1 MFLLRI
7 FLIVFL
13 GVAVRIGINFLCLP
27 GVYGPEGAGFM
38 VEEAKQNPEY
48 RDLAQN
54 YKSYIGFIIF
64 SICIILGFAVIFFCG
79 AAYWIG
85 NRPYNIVFTGIVG
98 LLIMIYVIWTIQFQ
112 KKIIEQ
118 LQLRNQ
124 ERSQEEKD
132 GSADSSPISWFRA
145 SRKIAFWIAG
155 TWTFFLLLFAGMV
168 FLNISPG
175 YRIVDGDTLVIQ
187 RKAVLKKQNH
197 ESFEQFKTIKIE
209 CALEEIP
216 KNTFEFCSKLECV
229 EIPEGTVE
237 IGEEAFFGCD
247 ALEKILLPD
256 GLSTIG
262 NHAFSSCE
270 ALQEILLPDGL
281 SKIGDGAFSS
291 CEALQ
296 EILLPDGL
304 SKIGDGAFFGCSALK
319 EVSLSPELM
328 VLDSYAFLSCDSLEE
343 VTIRGDIR
351 DVGYSVFS
359 NCPVHVI
366 RIEEGTTVVSS
377 EVFDDCVE
385 LKKVYLPASLQQFN
399 IDSWNPLF
407 ADCSALETIFYAGSE
422 AQWKELTKDI
432 DGIDPGITVVTG
444 SAG

>member
-54 YKSYIGFIIF
+54 FKSYIGFIIF
-64 SICIILGFAVIFFCG
+64 SIGIILLFAVIFFCG

-187 RKAVLKKQNH
+187 RKAVLNTQNR

-209 CALEEIP
+209 CALVEIP
-216 KNTFEFCSKLECV
+216 KNAFDFCSKLECV

-237 IGEEAFFGCD
+237 IGEEAFFGCY

-256 GLSTIG
+256 GLRKIG
-262 NHAFSSCE
+262 DGAFSSCQ

-281 SKIGDGAFSS
+281 RKIGHGAF
-291 CEALQ
+291 L
-296 EILLPDGL
+296 
-304 SKIGDGAFFGCSALK
+304 GCSALK

-399 IDSWNPLF
+399 INSCHPLF

>member
-27 GVYGPEGAGFM
+27 GVYGPEGVRFM
-38 VEEAKQNPEY
+38 EEEAQQNPEY

-54 YKSYIGFIIF
+54 FKSYIGFIIF
-64 SICIILGFAVIFFCG
+64 SIGIILLFAVIFFCG
-79 AAYWIG
+79 AAYWID
-85 NRPYNIVFTGIVG
+85 NRPINIVFTGIVG
-98 LLIMIYVIWTIQFQ
+98 FLIMIYVIWTIQFQ

-209 CALEEIP
+209 CALVEIP
-216 KNTFEFCSKLECV
+216 KNAFDFCSKLECV

-262 NHAFSSCE
+262 NRAFSSCE

-296 EILLPDGL
+296 EILLP
-304 SKIGDGAFFGCSALK
+304 LK

-328 VLDSYAFLSCDSLEE
+328 VLDRTAFYSCDSLEE

-432 DGIDPGITVVTG
+432 DGIDPGITVITG

>member
-79 AAYWIG
+79 AAYWID

-187 RKAVLKKQNH
+187 RKAVLNKQNH
-197 ESFEQFKTIKIE
+197 ESFDQFKTIKIE

-237 IGEEAFFGCD
+237 IGEKAFFGCD

-281 SKIGDGAFSS
+281 RKIGHGAF
-291 CEALQ
+291 L
-296 EILLPDGL
+296 
-304 SKIGDGAFFGCSALK
+304 GCSALK

-328 VLDSYAFLSCDSLEE
+328 VLDRTAFYSCDSLEE

-377 EVFDDCVE
+377 AVFDNCVE

-432 DGIDPGITVVTG
+432 DGIDPGITVITG

>member
-13 GVAVRIGINFLCLP
+13 GVAVRMGINFLCLP

-79 AAYWIG
+79 AAYWID

-132 GSADSSPISWFRA
+132 RSADSSPISWFRA

-187 RKAVLKKQNH
+187 RKAVLKTQNR
-197 ESFEQFKTIKIE
+197 ESFEQSKTIKIE

-216 KNTFEFCSKLECV
+216 KNAFEFCSKVECV
-229 EIPEGTVE
+229 ELPEGTVE
-237 IGEEAFFGCD
+237 IGEKAFFGCD

-262 NHAFSSCE
+262 NR
-270 ALQEILLPDGL
+270 
-281 SKIGDGAFSS
+281 AFSS

>member
-13 GVAVRIGINFLCLP
+13 GVAVRMGINFLCLP

-79 AAYWIG
+79 AAYWID

-98 LLIMIYVIWTIQFQ
+98 FLIMIYVIWTIQFQ

-281 SKIGDGAFSS
+281 SKIGDGAF
-291 CEALQ
+291 
-296 EILLPDGL
+296 
-304 SKIGDGAFFGCSALK
+304 FGCSALK

-328 VLDSYAFLSCDSLEE
+328 VLDRTAFYSCDSLEE

>member
-79 AAYWIG
+79 AAYWID

-237 IGEEAFFGCD
+237 IGEEAFFGCY

-256 GLSTIG
+256 GLRKIG
-262 NHAFSSCE
+262 DGAFSSCQ

-281 SKIGDGAFSS
+281 RKIGHGAF
-291 CEALQ
+291 L
-296 EILLPDGL
+296 
-304 SKIGDGAFFGCSALK
+304 GCSALK

-377 EVFDDCVE
+377 AVFDNCVE

-399 IDSWNPLF
+399 IDSCYPLF

>member
-54 YKSYIGFIIF
+54 FKSYIGFIIF

-79 AAYWIG
+79 AAYWID

-216 KNTFEFCSKLECV
+216 KNTFEF
-229 EIPEGTVE
+229 
-237 IGEEAFFGCD
+237 
-247 ALEKILLPD
+247 
-256 GLSTIG
+256 
-262 NHAFSSCE
+262 
-270 ALQEILLPDGL
+270 
-281 SKIGDGAFSS
+281 
-291 CEALQ
+291 
-296 EILLPDGL
+296 
-304 SKIGDGAFFGCSALK
+304 
-319 EVSLSPELM
+319 
-328 VLDSYAFLSCDSLEE
+328 
-343 VTIRGDIR
+343 
-351 DVGYSVFS
+351 
-359 NCPVHVI
+359 
-366 RIEEGTTVVSS
+366 
-377 EVFDDCVE
+377 
-385 LKKVYLPASLQQFN
+385 
-399 IDSWNPLF
+399 
-407 ADCSALETIFYAGSE
+407 
-422 AQWKELTKDI
+422 
-432 DGIDPGITVVTG
+432 
-444 SAG
+444 

>member
-7 FLIVFL
+7 FLIVFF

-27 GVYGPEGAGFM
+27 GVYGPEGARFM

-54 YKSYIGFIIF
+54 FKSYMGFIIF
-64 SICIILGFAVIFFCG
+64 SICIILVFACIFFCG
-79 AAYWIG
+79 AAYWID
-85 NRPYNIVFTGIVG
+85 NRPNNIVFTGIVG
-98 LLIMIYVIWTIQFQ
+98 FLIMIYVIWTIQFQ

-187 RKAVLKKQNH
+187 RKAVLNTQNR

-209 CALEEIP
+209 CALEKIP
-216 KNTFEFCSKLECV
+216 KNAFHYCSKLECV

-262 NHAFSSCE
+262 NRAFSSCE

-281 SKIGDGAFSS
+281 SKIGDGAFW
-291 CEALQ
+291 
-296 EILLPDGL
+296 
-304 SKIGDGAFFGCSALK
+304 GCSALK

-328 VLDSYAFLSCDSLEE
+328 VLDHSAFYFCDSLEE

-351 DVGYSVFS
+351 DVGSSVFS

-377 EVFDDCVE
+377 AVFDNCVE

>member
-27 GVYGPEGAGFM
+27 GVYGPEGAQFM

-237 IGEEAFFGCD
+237 IGEEGCI

-262 NHAFSSCE
+262 NH
-270 ALQEILLPDGL
+270 
-281 SKIGDGAFSS
+281 AFSS

-377 EVFDDCVE
+377 AVFDDCVE

>member
-27 GVYGPEGAGFM
+27 GVYGPEGAQFM

-64 SICIILGFAVIFFCG
+64 SICIILVFAVIFFCG

-187 RKAVLKKQNH
+187 RKAVLNKQNH
-197 ESFEQFKTIKIE
+197 ESFDQFKTIKIE

-216 KNTFEFCSKLECV
+216 KNAFDNCFELECV

-237 IGEEAFFGCD
+237 IGEEAFLGCI

-262 NHAFSSCE
+262 NRAFSGC
-270 ALQEILLPDGL
+270 Q
-281 SKIGDGAFSS
+281 
-291 CEALQ
+291 ALQ

-328 VLDSYAFLSCDSLEE
+328 VLDRAAFHFCDSLEE

-366 RIEEGTTVVSS
+366 RIEEGTTIVNSA
-377 EVFDDCVE
+377 VFEDCVE
-385 LKKVYLPASLQQFN
+385 LKKVYLPASLRQFN
-399 IDSWNPLF
+399 IDRWHPLF

>member
-64 SICIILGFAVIFFCG
+64 SIGIILLFAAIFFCG
-79 AAYWIG
+79 AAYWID

-98 LLIMIYVIWTIQFQ
+98 FLIMIYVIWTIQFQ

-187 RKAVLKKQNH
+187 RKAVLNTQNH

-237 IGEEAFFGCD
+237 IGEKAFFGCD

-262 NHAFSSCE
+262 NR
-270 ALQEILLPDGL
+270 
-281 SKIGDGAFSS
+281 AFSS

-377 EVFDDCVE
+377 AVFDDCVE

-399 IDSWNPLF
+399 SCHPLF

-432 DGIDPGITVVTG
+432 DGIDPGITVITG

>member
-209 CALEEIP
+209 CALVEIP
-216 KNTFEFCSKLECV
+216 KNAFDFCSKLECV

-237 IGEEAFFGCD
+237 IGEEAFFGCY

-256 GLSTIG
+256 GLRKIG
-262 NHAFSSCE
+262 DGAFSSCQ

-281 SKIGDGAFSS
+281 RKIGHGAF
-291 CEALQ
+291 L
-296 EILLPDGL
+296 
-304 SKIGDGAFFGCSALK
+304 GCSALK

-328 VLDSYAFLSCDSLEE
+328 VLDRTAFYSCDSLEE

-351 DVGYSVFS
+351 DVGSSVFS

-377 EVFDDCVE
+377 AVFDNCVE

>member
-27 GVYGPEGAGFM
+27 GVYGPEGVRFM
-38 VEEAKQNPEY
+38 EEETKQNPEY
-48 RDLAQN
+48 RDLDQN
-54 YKSYIGFIIF
+54 FKSYIGFIIF
-64 SICIILGFAVIFFCG
+64 SICIILGIAVFFFCG
-79 AAYWIG
+79 AAYWID
-85 NRPYNIVFTGIVG
+85 NRPINIVFTGIVG
-98 LLIMIYVIWTIQFQ
+98 FLIMIYVIWTIQFQ

-187 RKAVLKKQNH
+187 RKAVLNTQNH

-216 KNTFEFCSKLECV
+216 KKAFDFCSKLECV

-237 IGEEAFFGCD
+237 IGEKAFWGCH

-256 GLSTIG
+256 GLR
-262 NHAFSSCE
+262 
-270 ALQEILLPDGL
+270 
-281 SKIGDGAFSS
+281 KIGDGAFSS
-291 CEALQ
+291 CQALQ
-296 EILLPDGL
+296 EIQLPDGL
-304 SKIGDGAFFGCSALK
+304 REIGDGAFSGCSALK

-328 VLDSYAFLSCDSLEE
+328 VLDSTAFYSCDSLEE

-351 DVGYSVFS
+351 YVGYSVFS

-377 EVFDDCVE
+377 AVFDHCVE

-399 IDSWNPLF
+399 SCHPLF

-432 DGIDPGITVVTG
+432 DGIDPGITVITG

>member
-27 GVYGPEGAGFM
+27 GVYGPEGAQFM

-237 IGEEAFFGCD
+237 IGEEAFLGCI

-262 NHAFSSCE
+262 NRAFSGCQ

-281 SKIGDGAFSS
+281 RKIGDGAFR
-291 CEALQ
+291 
-296 EILLPDGL
+296 
-304 SKIGDGAFFGCSALK
+304 GCSALK

-328 VLDSYAFLSCDSLEE
+328 VLDRAAFHFCDSLEE

-351 DVGYSVFS
+351 DVGSSVFS
-359 NCPVHVI
+359 DCPVHVI